1 MRPFCQIF
9 FVALGV
15 FFFGFLPQGTSAPIK
30 LRIGYST
37 FAAADS
43 GLWVAKDLGTFEKNG
58 LDVELI
64 FIRSSSIGVPALVS
78 GSTPITIMG
87 GTAAIRSNLAGSDLV
102 LLGSFKKLPSL
113 AFLVANKKIARIED
127 LKGKTVG
134 VGRFGGATDYVTR
147 LALKKLG
154 IDPEREVKIRQIGN
168 TPERTV
174 ALQTGA
180 IDATVLSPENKFA
193 AERFGINVL
202 LDLRKLGVEILNT
215 DIISTRGFIQKNEE
229 TIHRFMRAMVEG
241 IHLFKTNK
249 KKSILVM
256 SQYMRTGDSKILE
269 VGYDYEAE
277 VYERAPYPSI
287 AGIQLALEEIA
298 QENPAAR
305 KADVRR
311 FFDARWV
318 QELDKSGFIDAL
330 YR

>member
-1 MRPFCQIF
+1 
-9 FVALGV
+9 
-15 FFFGFLPQGTSAPIK
+15 
-30 LRIGYST
+30 
-37 FAAADS
+37 
-43 GLWVAKDLGTFEKNG
+43 
-58 LDVELI
+58 
-64 FIRSSSIGVPALVS
+64 
-78 GSTPITIMG
+78 
-87 GTAAIRSNLAGSDLV
+87 
-102 LLGSFKKLPSL
+102 
-113 AFLVANKKIARIED
+113 
-127 LKGKTVG
+127 
-134 VGRFGGATDYVTR
+134 
-147 LALKKLG
+147 
-154 IDPEREVKIRQIGN
+154 
-168 TPERTV
+168 
-174 ALQTGA
+174 
-180 IDATVLSPENKFA
+180 
-193 AERFGINVL
+193 
-202 LDLRKLGVEILNT
+202 
-215 DIISTRGFIQKNEE
+215 
-229 TIHRFMRAMVEG
+229 MRAMVEG